1 LNWGQ
6 AIVMLKRIWREEIL
20 CFITMLITIAI
31 RVVYIQFFVEDVAV
45 VNDYYQST
53 SAQVEQLRQFGLSE
67 IYTGMLSVVMLF
79 CGNSADV
86 VMYTNVLLQILT
98 VVFVYLAIRV
108 FTNSSVAS
116 AFSMIVSLVLV
127 FMGNLR
133 EGSGMYVFILVV
145 AAVVCLMCLMAKLVS
160 NSKTT
165 KSNEFRESAPI
176 YEGRRR
182 YSVTPNTLGEMREI
196 TLDSIEEREQNAIQ
210 YIENPLPVPKRR
222 EHKEMD
228 YALDIGDDSDYDLID
243 LEGLDYFDFE

>member
-1 LNWGQ
+1 
-6 AIVMLKRIWREEIL
+6 MLKRILREEIL
-20 CFITMLITIAI
+20 GFITLLITIAI
-31 RVVYIQFFVEDVAV
+31 RVVYIQFFVEDVV
-45 VNDYYQST
+45 VNNYYQST
-53 SAQVEQLRQFGLSE
+53 SSQIEQLRQFGLSE
-67 IYTGMLSVVMLF
+67 VYTGMLSVVMLF

-108 FTNSSVAS
+108 FTNSNVAS
-116 AFSMIVSLVLV
+116 AFSMMVSLVLI
-127 FMGNLR
+127 FAGNLR

-160 NSKTT
+160 NSKNT

-176 YEGRRR
+176 YEGRKR
-182 YSVTPNTLGEMREI
+182 YSASHSELGEMREI
-196 TLDSIEEREQNAIQ
+196 TLDSLEEREQNAIQ

-222 EHKEMD
+222 EHKAMD

-243 LEGLDYFDFE
+243 LEGLDYYDFE